1 MEMEKMP
8 KAPLKWVGGKA
19 QLLPTILPLL
29 PKHISG
35 DYIEP
40 FVGGG
45 SVLLAVLALRDS
57 GDLTI
62 GGEVRASDANPHL
75 IRFYQTL
82 QNEKKRHAMHAAM
95 VQLMTEHEAAYAD
108 GGPKGKE
115 AHYYECRSAF
125 NKEPTSALFLFLNK
139 TCFRGVY
146 REGPHG
152 FNVPYGHYK
161 TTPKTPTC
169 KELDALGAILKD
181 VHFKCSDYTAQL
193 TNIGN
198 GDFVFMDPP
207 YAPETSTSFV
217 GYMRGGFDHARLFK
231 AVHALKVQWLMCNA
245 NVPLVLEAF
254 PNAGRTEVTARRAIH
269 SKKPETTTTEVF
281 LRNYE

>member
-1 MEMEKMP
+1 M
-8 KAPLKWVGGKA
+8 APLKWVGGKA

-45 SVLLAVLALRDS
+45 SVLLAVLALRAS
-57 GDLTI
+57 GDLTV
-62 GGEVRASDANPHL
+62 GGKVRASDANPHL
-75 IRFYQTL
+75 VRFYHTL
-82 QNEKKRHAMHAAM
+82 QDEDKMRAMHTAAS
-95 VQLMTEHEAAYAD
+95 QLMAEHEAAYAE

-115 AHYYECRSAF
+115 AHYYECRAAF
-125 NKEPTSALFLFLNK
+125 NKEPTSTLFLFLNK

-161 TTPKTPTC
+161 TTPKLPTLV
-169 KELDALGAILKD
+169 ELLELNALLKD
-181 VHFKCSDYTAQL
+181 VQITCDDYQAQL
-193 TNIGN
+193 DQCKD

-217 GYMRGGFDHARLFK
+217 GYVRGGFDHARLFK
-231 AVHALKVQWLMCNA
+231 AAHKVEARWLLCNA
-245 NVPLVLEAF
+245 NVPLVNKAF
-254 PNAGRTEVTARRAIH
+254 PNARRTEATARRAIH
-269 SKKPETTTTEVF
+269 SKKPDSTTTEVF
-281 LRNYE
+281 LRNYD